1 MTLSGSVAS
10 VDQAVNQVEWF
21 AKSSAE
27 YYCKMLLLVESG
39 VVASKLAESVY
50 QTDDIEG
57 DLKQMADYSGLK
69 IHSIQWSKER

>member
-1 MTLSGSVAS
+1 MTLSGSVES
-10 VDQAVNQVEWF
+10 VDQAVNHVEWF

-27 YYCKMLLLVESG
+27 YYCKMSLLVESG
-39 VVASKLAESVY
+39 VASKLAESVY

-69 IHSIQWSKER
+69 MHSIQWCKER